1 MVVYDVLR
9 NGLVDSTPR
18 DFSFYLKGSIGSSS
32 AFFFSP
38 LFVWVMFSKFPVVFW
53 LLGEREETRR
63 QKHPV
68 VPYSPGGATT
78 MGCGP
83 FSALSVSRRVH
94 SSCCQEILSLSPV
107 KGVKGKIN
115 RTKRMKV
122 FFSSFFFYLMADAL
136 RKPPPTRAPH
146 ARTNAVDSN

>member
-32 AFFFSP
+32 AFFFFLSS
-38 LFVWVMFSKFPVVFW
+38 LC
-53 LLGEREETRR
+53 LGDALRIPCCFLASGIEREETRR

-122 FFSSFFFYLMADAL
+122 FFLLFFF
-136 RKPPPTRAPH
+136 T
-146 ARTNAVDSN
+146 